1 MGVMTGTRSGED
13 PKRIEHTLMGPRRED
28 ARQGGQIRG
37 RSRRPVRIPGE
48 EPVRGLRVS
57 RCQRGSDVKLRS
69 EAGLTVIVPMH
80 RELAPG
86 TLRSI
91 IRQSN
96 LDVDRF
102 VSLLR

>member
-1 MGVMTGTRSGED
+1 MSPPLPQVSGQGVVSALGRAGFV
-13 PKRIEHTLMGPRRED
+13 
-28 ARQGGQIRG
+28 QI
-37 RSRRPVRIPGE
+37 S
-48 EPVRGLRVS
+48 
-57 RCQRGSDVKLRS
+57 QRGSHVKLRS

-91 IRQSN
+91 IRQAG

-102 VSLLR
+102 VSLMR